1 MKAEL
6 LAPAGSYE
14 AMEAAFR
21 AGADAVYLGGS
32 KFGARAYADNLD
44 QEHLIQAIDYAH
56 IHGKHLYLTVNT
68 LLKNKEIE
76 RELYDYLK
84 PYYEAGLDA
93 VIVQDLGV
101 MEFIKR
107 HFPKLPIHAST
118 QMTITGVQGAKLIKE
133 AGASRV
139 VTARELSL
147 KEIQA
152 IYDETHVEIESF
164 VHGALCYCYS
174 GQCLMSSIIG
184 GRSGNRGRCAQPCRL
199 PYEVWKDGKRM
210 NRGQNMY
217 ALSPKDMCTV
227 SILPEI
233 IESGV
238 FSLKIEGRM
247 KKPEYSAGVVEIYR
261 KYLDRYLKGEKRPA
275 VSREDYQMLL
285 DIYNRDGFHQSY
297 YKVRNGKDM
306 MALQNEKKNASG
318 EDIKTARNEALF
330 ERLRKC
336 YLEGKYQE
344 KISGTL
350 SLYPDCPAVFEVVYK
365 GHHVVVEGAVVQT
378 ASKRPLEQDRIEK
391 QMMKTGDTSFVFENL
406 DIFMGES
413 IFLPMQ
419 QLNELRRMAL
429 EKLEQSILLPYR
441 RNDTKA
447 YCEAETLQQKA
458 GKEEMLNA
466 AVCKLEQLEAVCSV
480 PEITRIYADCSIFS
494 KEQFSEQVQFWIK
507 KVKEQKK
514 QLYLWLPHIVRDQ
527 ELDGR
532 KEYFVSLI
540 EAGLDGFLIRN
551 LESAGMLKQM
561 GLLHHAVLDS
571 NVYTMNQ
578 EAQKFWET
586 QGVLGDTISLELNK
600 KEIRRRD
607 NANSEMCVYGYL
619 PMMVSVQCVQKNFD
633 KCNKKNAVLTLKD
646 RYKKDFHVVCN
657 CEFCYN
663 TIYNTLPMSLIGES
677 EEIKSMGIS
686 KYRLNFTLENAE
698 ETKRIARGFAKTYQK
713 GELPEGYLLQMEA
726 TKGHFQRGVE

>member
-1 MKAEL
+1 MRAEL

-44 QEHLIQAIDYAH
+44 EEHLIQAIDYAH

-68 LLKNKEIE
+68 LLKNKEME

-84 PYYEAGLDA
+84 PCYEAGLDA

-107 HFPKLPIHAST
+107 HFSSLPIHAST
-118 QMTITGVQGAKLIKE
+118 QMTITGAKGAKLIKE

-152 IYDETHVEIESF
+152 IYDETQVEIESF

-174 GQCLMSSIIG
+174 GQCLMSSLIG

-199 PYEVWKDGKRM
+199 PYEVWKDGKRL
-210 NRGQNMY
+210 NRETNAY

-227 SILPEI
+227 GILPEI

-261 KYLDRYLKGEKRPA
+261 KYLDRYLGGEKRPV
-275 VSREDYQMLL
+275 VSEKDYQMLL

-297 YKVRNGKDM
+297 YKVRNGRDM
-306 MALQNEKKNASG
+306 MALQNEKKTATG
-318 EDIKTARNEALF
+318 EDIKNVRNEALF
-330 ERLRKC
+330 ERLRQT

-350 SLYPDCPAVFEVVYK
+350 SLYADCPAVLEVVYK
-365 GHHVVVEGAVVQT
+365 GQRIVVEGAMVQE
-378 ASKRPLEQDRIEK
+378 ASNRPLEEERIRK
-391 QMMKTGDTSFVFENL
+391 QIMKTGDTAFAFEHL
-406 DIFMGES
+406 EIFMGDS

-419 QLNELRRMAL
+419 QLNELRRSAM
-429 EKLEQSILLPYR
+429 ERLEQSILLPYR
-441 RNDTKA
+441 RTDAKPYMRTESIDI
-447 YCEAETLQQKA
+447 EAEQ
-458 GKEEMLNA
+458 EEILSA
-466 AVCKLEQLEAVCSV
+466 AVCRWEQLEAVCKV
-480 PEITRIYADCSIFS
+480 QGIGRVYADCGIFS
-494 KEQFSEQVQFWIK
+494 KENFFQEVQDAMEKAKAEGKQF
-507 KVKEQKK
+507 
-514 QLYLWLPHIVRDQ
+514 YLWLPHIVRDC

-532 KEYFVSLI
+532 KEFFAALVD
-540 EAGLDGFLIRN
+540 AGLDGFLVRN
-551 LESAGMLKQM
+551 LESAGILKEM
-561 GLLHHAVLDS
+561 GLLQKAILDS
-571 NVYTMNQ
+571 HMYTLNGD
-578 EAQKFWET
+578 AQQFWLKE
-586 QGVLGDTISLELNK
+586 GIAGDTISLELNK
-600 KEIRRRD
+600 KEVRFRD
-607 NANSEMCVYGYL
+607 NSKSEFCVYGYL

-633 KCNKKNAVLTLKD
+633 KCNRKNARLTLKD
-646 RYKKDFHVVCN
+646 RYKKNFQVVCN

-663 TIYNTLPMSLIGES
+663 TIYNTLPLSLAKEAQ
-677 EEIKSMGIS
+677 EVKSLGIS
-686 KYRLNFTLENAE
+686 RYRLNFTLENRE
-698 ETKRIARGFAKTYQK
+698 ETEKIARGFAKVYLQ
-713 GELPEGYLLQMEA
+713 GEAPDGDLSQMET
-726 TKGHFQRGVE
+726 TKGHFARGVE